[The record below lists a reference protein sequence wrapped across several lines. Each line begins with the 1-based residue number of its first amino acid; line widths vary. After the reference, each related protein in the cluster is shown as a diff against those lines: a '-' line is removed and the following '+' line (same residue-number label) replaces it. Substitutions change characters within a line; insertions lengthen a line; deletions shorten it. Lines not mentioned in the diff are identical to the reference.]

1 MKKLSLILLYTSG
14 ALMLIGG
21 IGDQFINQLLDVHL
35 KFLGDPESSD
45 LFLKAQDLMM
55 LMLHSV
61 GGGLMSCGVSMLA
74 LTYFGIRKNQ
84 DWAKW
89 TVLIIAWIAQG
100 INGYSMYSAG
110 SYYYYP
116 VAILIL
122 VTIGV
127 FIYPKSSQTNNA
139 TA

>member
-100 INGYSMYSAG
+100 FNGYSIYSAG

>member
-1 MKKLSLILLYTSG
+1 
-14 ALMLIGG
+14 MLIGG

-35 KFLGDPESSD
+35 KFLGNPESSD
-45 LFLKAQDLMM
+45 LFIKAQDLMM

-61 GGGLMSCGVSMLA
+61 GGGLMSCGISMLA
-74 LTYFGIRKNQ
+74 LTYFGIQKDQ

-100 INGYSMYSAG
+100 FNGYSMYSAG

-127 FIYPKSSQTNNA
+127 PLYPNKSETNNA

>member
-1 MKKLSLILLYTSG
+1 
-14 ALMLIGG
+14 MLIGG

-35 KFLGDPESSD
+35 KFLGNPGSSD

-61 GGGLMSCGVSMLA
+61 GGGLISCGISMLV
-74 LTYFGIRKNQ
+74 LTYFGIQKDQ
-84 DWAKW
+84 KWAKW

-100 INGYSMYSAG
+100 FNGYSMYSAG

-116 VAILIL
+116 LAILIL
-122 VTIGV
+122 VTLGV
-127 FIYPKSSQTNNA
+127 FLFPTKASQEKA

>member
-1 MKKLSLILLYTSG
+1 MRKISLILLYTSG

-35 KFLGDPESSD
+35 KFLGNPESSD
-45 LFLKAQDLMM
+45 LFIKAQDLMM

-61 GGGLMSCGVSMLA
+61 GGGLMSCGISMLA
-74 LTYFGIRKNQ
+74 LTYFGIQKDQ

-100 INGYSMYSAG
+100 FNGYSMYSAG

-122 VTIGV
+122 VTIGLLL
-127 FIYPKSSQTNNA
+127 YPNTIETNNA

>member
-84 DWAKW
+84 DWTKW

>member
-1 MKKLSLILLYTSG
+1 
-14 ALMLIGG
+14 MLIGG

-35 KFLGDPESSD
+35 KFLGNPGSSD

-61 GGGLMSCGVSMLA
+61 GGGLISCGISMIV
-74 LTYFGIRKNQ
+74 LTYFGIQKDQ
-84 DWAKW
+84 EWAKW

-100 INGYSMYSAG
+100 FNGYSMYSAG

-116 VAILIL
+116 LAILIL
-122 VTIGV
+122 VTLGV
-127 FIYPKSSQTNNA
+127 FLFPTKASQEKA

>member
-100 INGYSMYSAG
+100 FNGYSMYSAG

>member
-89 TVLIIAWIAQG
+89 TLLIIAWIAQG
-100 INGYSMYSAG
+100 FNGYSMYSAG